1 MEKKELNEIEAL
13 LIQHIKRL
21 NNNCYGYIRHG
32 KELED
37 LYYLTL
43 AIREAVELLIALNQ
57 STIDGRNEV

>member
-32 KELED
+32 ED

-57 STIDGRNEV
+57 TYVI